1 MSQRREDVVA
11 EVVGSMAG
19 ASGRRIAL
27 ALSGHVDHQVVRA
40 AVLTGGVERI
50 VPASE
55 PCDLALVGWTD
66 PESLERIGYTATA
79 AVLLFDPREVPPVSM
94 RRAAR
99 HAYVDHQA
107 YVLPLLGEDACS
119 EGVIVCSST
128 FNAAMPRISATMP
141 VNMEENDVERV
152 LASFLPACEEWV
164 VGVDLKSTDGTFGI
178 VSRYADVCFR
188 FAIEPWSF
196 AEARNRGI
204 DRCSS
209 PWVFMTEGHE
219 HLEPESMGSLPF
231 IGRVGL
237 EAGTIQIHRDT
248 GGSAGADGQLFC
260 VPSIFRNHPTFRFWD
275 TNGVHNVLETEEYRK
290 AIAFSGPTNFRPPG
304 VIRTFHKAHPVN
316 RGIRAAQREAMNPK
330 ALDSYA
336 EGEGERKGRALFYAA
351 QEHLAAGR
359 PRVAVRRLVA
369 YLRERDAFHEQV
381 YEAHAMLADLLVSMG
396 KFRLAIA
403 IAKRGLPYNLQRVE
417 MDVILAD
424 AHQMIGDLETARQL
438 YAKAAGVP
446 LPPFSVLFL
455 RKEFYRSLPW
465 RGLAAM
471 CARLGDWPKAVN
483 AAKVCL
489 SFAPEDEVARS
500 VLDAAGEAA

>member
-1 MSQRREDVVA
+1 MSQRREDVIA
-11 EVVGSMAG
+11 EVVGTMAQ
-19 ASGRRIAL
+19 ASGRRLTVAL
-27 ALSGHVDHQVVRA
+27 DGAIDPGIIRA

-50 VPASE
+50 VPPSE
-55 PCDLALVGWTD
+55 PCDLALVWWTD
-66 PESLERIGYTATA
+66 VERLERIGYTATA
-79 AVLLFDPREVPPVSM
+79 AVLLFDPREVPPVAM

-99 HAYVDHQA
+99 RAYVDHQA
-107 YVLPLLGEDACS
+107 YVLPLLGEGACS
-119 EGVIVCSST
+119 EGLIVCSST

-141 VNMEENDVERV
+141 VNMEEHDVERV

-231 IGRVGL
+231 LGRIGM

-260 VPSIFRNHPTFRFWD
+260 VPSIFRNHPAFRFWD
-275 TNGVHNVLETEEYRK
+275 TNGVHNVLETEKYGP
-290 AIAFSGPTNFRPPG
+290 AIGFAGATNFRPPG

-316 RGIRAAQREAMNPK
+316 RGIRAVQREAMNPT
-330 ALDSYA
+330 ALDAYA
-336 EGEGERKGRALFYAA
+336 DGKGERKGRALFYAA

-359 PRVAVRRLVA
+359 PRVAVRRLLA
-369 YLRERDAFHEQV
+369 YLREDDAFHEQV
-381 YEAHAMLADLLVSMG
+381 YEAHAMLADVLISM
-396 KFRLAIA
+396 KKYRLAIA
-403 IAKRGLPYNLQRVE
+403 IAKRGLPFNLQRVE

-446 LPPFSVLFL
+446 LPSFSVLFL
-455 RKEFYRSLPW
+455 RKEWYRALPW

-471 CARLGDWPKAVN
+471 CARLGEWPKAVN
-483 AAKVCL
+483 AARVCL
-489 SFAPEDEVARS
+489 SFTPDDEVARS